1 MAKKEGE
8 KSMRR
13 RGDTLVEVLVALLVL
28 ALILPSLF
36 SAFGVGILAP
46 VNMKAAD
53 DRLYGAEWWFNHLR
67 RPVHS
72 AALDAMPRSL
82 PGGDVAFSWT
92 SRTGKGGEV
101 RVTLEVR
108 SGLSSSA
115 LVVTRVF

>member
-28 ALILPSLF
+28 ALVLPPLF
-36 SAFGVGILAP
+36 SAFGVGVLAP
-46 VNMKAAD
+46 VSMKAAD

-108 SGLSSSA
+108 SGLSSAA

>member
-1 MAKKEGE
+1 
-8 KSMRR
+8 MRR

-36 SAFGVGILAP
+36 SAFGVGVLAP

-53 DRLYGAEWWFNHLR
+53 DRLYGAEWWFNRLR
-67 RPVHS
+67 RPVRS

-108 SGLSSSA
+108 SGLSGSP